1 MEPSH
6 PTDSPQADFFKDVT
20 GLAADTPVYQYF
32 KSLNAGEF
40 TATGALFAEEGVL
53 HPPLDAAVVGPAAI
67 AAYLEQEAKGMK
79 LEPREAVVEG
89 LEDGQQQVEVKGKV
103 HTSMFKVNVGWL
115 FVLNQ
120 VDQLLLAKIKL
131 LASAQELLNLRR

>member
-6 PTDSPQADFFKDVT
+6 PPDHPQATVSAIA
-20 GLAADTPVYQYF
+20 GLEADSTVFQYF
-32 KSLNAGEF
+32 QTLNAGEF

-67 AAYLEQEAKGMK
+67 AAYLAQEAKGMK
-79 LEPREAVVEG
+79 LEPREVVVEN
-89 LEDGQQQVEVKGKV
+89 LEDGQQQIEVKGKV
-103 HTSMFKVNVGWL
+103 HTSMFSVNVGWL
-115 FVLNQ
+115 FLLNPA
-120 VDQLLLAKIKL
+120 DKLLLAKVKL